1 MTKNRKLKFSCKYG
15 MLCGVLESV
24 DYGEFGGDSMV
35 ACSSKN
41 VPLNCLLFE
50 VCLKCLL
57 ASIVSEKER
66 ISS

>member
-1 MTKNRKLKFSCKYG
+1 
-15 MLCGVLESV
+15 MLCGVLKSV
-24 DYGEFGGDSMV
+24 DIGEFGGDSMV

-50 VCLKCLL
+50 CLL
-57 ASIVSEKER
+57 ASTVSEKER

>member
-1 MTKNRKLKFSCKYG
+1 

-50 VCLKCLL
+50 GCLKCLL
-57 ASIVSEKER
+57 ASTVSEKER